1 MCGIAG
7 AIGGIDA
14 ELIQA
19 VQLAS
24 QQQRHRGPDDDGNW
38 ESGGPGQDGAMF
50 GFRRLAI
57 IDLSSG
63 GHQPMVDAATG
74 NAIVFNGEIYNYLEL
89 RSELEGLGAEFVS
102 RSDTEVILKAYAS
115 WGEDAIGRLRG
126 MFALAIW
133 DRRDRTVLLAR
144 DRIGIKPLF
153 LTTVKRPGG
162 ASALLFA
169 SELRSL
175 MASGLI
181 ERRLHP
187 PALDSY
193 LWNGFVVGPDAI
205 IAGVQMLPPG
215 ALVRI
220 DPRSP
225 RYEPRRY
232 WQLPAEAAGGR
243 DAADGAERLRHEL
256 RTAMRQHLISD
267 VPLGVFLS
275 GGIDSSAVAAM
286 AAEQASGGP
295 ESVRTF
301 NISFDEVEF
310 DESKYASAVAGAL
323 GTDHTDVRLTQ
334 RHFLENLDDA
344 LSAID
349 QPTFDGI
356 NTYFVS
362 RAVREAGITVAL
374 AGTGGDEL
382 FGGYK
387 SFVDV
392 PKSARAA
399 RLSRMLPEGL
409 SRAAA
414 HGIARW
420 KLGRF
425 GELPPQTRWGKLGD
439 VLCSGGGVLDAY
451 QVFYAMFT
459 EDVHAALQG
468 GRHATMRRGLSIER
482 SAELAALVAD
492 SSPRHAVSTLEIAN
506 FLGERL
512 LRDTDWSGM
521 AVSLEVRVPLIDHG
535 VIEAVA
541 AVESGRRYEPLGKKH
556 LLRDLALSKID
567 PAIFDRPKSG
577 FVLPI
582 EAWCRQSLMHE
593 VAEVLA
599 DRNLCAAA
607 GLDHATV
614 GKLWRSFSAGAPG
627 MYWSR
632 IWVVFVLLRW
642 CREHRVAV

>member
-468 GRHATMRRGLSIER
+468 GRHATMKRGLSIER

>member
-7 AIGGIDA
+7 AIGGIDT
-14 ELIQA
+14 ELTRA

-24 QQQRHRGPDDDGNW
+24 EQQRHRGPDDDGSW
-38 ESGGPGQDGAMF
+38 ESGRSGQAGAMF

-57 IDLSSG
+57 IDLSPD
-63 GHQPMVDAATG
+63 GHQPMIDAATG
-74 NAIVFNGEIYNYLEL
+74 NAIVFNGEIYNYQEL
-89 RSELEGLGAEFVS
+89 RRELEGLGNEFVS

-115 WGEDAIGRLRG
+115 WGADAIGRLRG

-133 DRRDRTVLLAR
+133 DSRDRTVLLAR
-144 DRIGIKPLF
+144 DRVGIKPLY
-153 LTTVKRPGG
+153 LATVPRPNGS
-162 ASALLFA
+162 SALLFA

-175 MASGLI
+175 LATDLI

-187 PALDSY
+187 TALDSY
-193 LWNGFVVGPDAI
+193 LWNGFVVGPETI
-205 IAGVQMLPPG
+205 IAGVQLLPSG
-215 ALVRI
+215 TLARI
-220 DPRSP
+220 DPNSP
-225 RYEPRRY
+225 RCEPRHY
-232 WQLPAEAAGGR
+232 WQLPAEVVGGSGVM
-243 DAADGAERLRHEL
+243 DGVERLRHEL
-256 RTAMRQHLISD
+256 STAMRQHLVSD

-286 AAEQASGGP
+286 AAEQAAGGP
-295 ESVRTF
+295 PSVKTF
-301 NISFDEVEF
+301 NISFDEAEF
-310 DESKYASAVAGAL
+310 DESKYASAVAEAL
-323 GTDHTDVRLTQ
+323 GTDHMDVRLTQ
-334 RHFLENLDDA
+334 RHFLDHLDDA
-344 LSAID
+344 LAAID

-382 FGGYK
+382 FGGYN

-399 RLSRMLPEGL
+399 RICRFLPAGL
-409 SRAAA
+409 SRSMA
-414 HGIARW
+414 HGVARW

-439 VLCSGGGVLDAY
+439 VLCSGGGLLDAY
-451 QVFYAMFT
+451 QVSYAMFT
-459 EDVHAALQG
+459 EEVHEALQG
-468 GRHATMRRGLSIER
+468 HRHASSTRGIATKR
-482 SAELAALVAD
+482 SAELAALIAD
-492 SSPRHAVSTLEIAN
+492 CSPKHAVSTLEIAN

-535 VIEAVA
+535 VIEAAA
-541 AVESGRRYEPLGKKH
+541 AVESGRRFEPLGKKR
-556 LLRDLALSKID
+556 LLRDLALSKVD

-582 EAWCRQSLMHE
+582 EAWCRQRLKDE

-599 DRNLCAAA
+599 DRNLCEAA

>member
-1 MCGIAG
+1 MCGVAG

-14 ELIQA
+14 ELVRA

-24 QQQRHRGPDDDGNW
+24 EQQRHRGPDDDGTW

-57 IDLSSG
+57 IDVSPD

-74 NAIVFNGEIYNYLEL
+74 NTIVFNGEIYNYLEL
-89 RSELEGLGAEFVS
+89 RSELEGLGAGFVS
-102 RSDTEVILKAYAS
+102 RSDTEVILKAYAF
-115 WGEDAIGRLRG
+115 WGEDAIARLRG

-144 DRIGIKPLF
+144 DRVGIKPLF
-153 LTTVKRPGG
+153 LTAVKRPGG
-162 ASALLFA
+162 ARALLFA

-175 MASGLI
+175 MASGLV

-193 LWNGFVVGPDAI
+193 IWNGFVVGPEAI

-215 ALVRI
+215 TVARI
-220 DPRSP
+220 DPRAP
-225 RYEPRRY
+225 RCEPRRY
-232 WQLPAEAAGGR
+232 WQLPAEASGGP
-243 DAADGAERLRHEL
+243 DAADGVERLRHEL
-256 RTAMRQHLISD
+256 RTAMSQHLISD

-286 AAEQASGGP
+286 AAGQAPSGPG
-295 ESVRTF
+295 SVKTF

-310 DESKYASAVAGAL
+310 DESKYASAVAAAL
-323 GTDHTDVRLTQ
+323 GTDHMDVRLTQ
-334 RHFLENLDDA
+334 RHFVENLDDA

-399 RLSRMLPEGL
+399 RLSRWLPGRL

-420 KLGRF
+420 KVGRF

-468 GRHATMRRGLSIER
+468 GRQATMKRGLSIDR
-482 SAELAALVAD
+482 AAELAALVAD
-492 SSPRHAVSTLEIAN
+492 SSPRHAVSTLEIAS

-521 AVSLEVRVPLIDHG
+521 AVSLEVRVPLIDHR

-541 AVESGRRYEPLGKKH
+541 AVESGRRYDPLGKKH

-582 EAWCRQSLMHE
+582 EAWCRQSLKDE

-599 DRNLCAAA
+599 DRDLCAAA

-632 IWVVFVLLRW
+632 IWVVYVLLRW

>member
-1 MCGIAG
+1 
-7 AIGGIDA
+7 
-14 ELIQA
+14 
-19 VQLAS
+19 
-24 QQQRHRGPDDDGNW
+24 
-38 ESGGPGQDGAMF
+38 
-50 GFRRLAI
+50 
-57 IDLSSG
+57 
-63 GHQPMVDAATG
+63 
-74 NAIVFNGEIYNYLEL
+74 Y
-89 RSELEGLGAEFVS
+89 
-102 RSDTEVILKAYAS
+102 AY

-153 LTTVKRPGG
+153 LSTVKRPGG

-181 ERRLHP
+181 ERRLHQ

-205 IAGVQMLPPG
+205 VAGVQMLPPG
-215 ALVRI
+215 TLARI
-220 DPRSP
+220 DPRVP
-225 RYEPRRY
+225 RCEPRSY
-232 WQLPAEAAGGR
+232 WQLPVESAGR
-243 DAADGAERLRHEL
+243 DGVERLRHEL
-256 RTAMRQHLISD
+256 GTAMRQHMVSD

-295 ESVRTF
+295 GSVRTF

-310 DESKYASAVAGAL
+310 DESKYARAVAGAL
-323 GTDHTDVRLTQ
+323 GTDHMDVRLTQ
-334 RHFLENLDDA
+334 GHFLENLDDA

-399 RLSRMLPEGL
+399 RLSRMLPGGV

-414 HGIARW
+414 NGIARW

-439 VLCSGGGVLDAY
+439 VLCSGGGILDAY
-451 QVFYAMFT
+451 QIFYGMFT

-468 GRHATMRRGLSIER
+468 GRHAAMKRGLSTAR
-482 SAELAALVAD
+482 SAELAALVAG

-521 AVSLEVRVPLIDHG
+521 AVSLEVRVPLLDHG

-556 LLRDLALSKID
+556 LLRELALSKID
-567 PAIFDRPKSG
+567 AAIFDRPKSG

-582 EAWCRQSLMHE
+582 EAWCRQGLRDE
-593 VAEVLA
+593 VAEVLT
-599 DRNLCAAA
+599 DKDLCTAA